1 MKDLLKEVILVSES
15 GKAEEYPYESESYRK
30 LSLISWV
37 VSLSWSPGAVAIA
50 VVEVGKGLLAG

>member
-1 MKDLLKEVILVSES
+1 MSES
-15 GKAEEYPYESESYRK
+15 GKAEEYPSESESYRK

-37 VSLSWSPGAVAIA
+37 VSLSWSPGAVSIA

>member
-1 MKDLLKEVILVSES
+1 MKEPLKEVILVSES
-15 GKAEEYPYESESYRK
+15 GKSEEYPSESESSRK

-50 VVEVGKGLLAG
+50 VVEDGKGLLAG

>member
-1 MKDLLKEVILVSES
+1 MKEPLKEVILVSES
-15 GKAEEYPYESESYRK
+15 EKAEEYTSESESSRE

-50 VVEVGKGLLAG
+50 VVEVGKGFLSG